1 MKEVYIILT
10 QSGTYFSRLLKVF
23 TGDEFNHASICLD
36 KNFKEFYSFGRL
48 KVNNPF
54 IGGFVK
60 ENAFTHVFGKF
71 ERVPCMV
78 IKKEI
83 SEHQYNKIRALINTF
98 ARRSYIYGYDYINL
112 ALAKT
117 FFRVSHR
124 KRFFCSEF
132 VAHLFKKA
140 NVSIPK
146 IPEKM
151 KPYDFTEMDD
161 VEVIYKGELKEW
173 CTQFQK
179 TVCE

>member
-1 MKEVYIILT
+1 MKEIYIILT
-10 QSGTYFSRLLKVF
+10 QSGTYFSRLLKFF

-36 KNFKEFYSFGRL
+36 KDFKEFYSFGRL

-54 IGGFVK
+54 IGGFIK

-78 IKKEI
+78 IKKVITEQ
-83 SEHQYNKIRALINTF
+83 QYNKIRALINTF
-98 ARRSYIYGYDYINL
+98 ARRSYIYGYDYINC

-117 FFRVSHR
+117 FFYVSHR

-132 VAHLFKKA
+132 VAHLLKKT
-140 NVSIPK
+140 NVTLPK

-151 KPYDFTEMDD
+151 KPYDFTDLDD
-161 VEVIYKGELKEW
+161 SEIIYKGELKEW
-173 CTQFQK
+173 CTQFK
-179 TVCE
+179 ETAC